1 MHRTDCFC
9 SPAPR
14 TRLPLCSFRKVH
26 RTLRQRFVFVKTR
39 TCIVS
44 LDSGVRDPPIQARY
58 ASRLRLRRARRV
70 HRRKRTG
77 RATAAALM
85 RRAEASR
92 DGARKPELRR
102 TAWWGW
108 QDSNVQTDDYEAYG
122 DAWKFLDFALKTS
135 VHPTR
140 I

>member
-1 MHRTDCFC
+1 
-9 SPAPR
+9 
-14 TRLPLCSFRKVH
+14 
-26 RTLRQRFVFVKTR
+26 
-39 TCIVS
+39 
-44 LDSGVRDPPIQARY
+44 
-58 ASRLRLRRARRV
+58 
-70 HRRKRTG
+70 
-77 RATAAALM
+77 M